1 MLSVQLSRRRI
12 IASTIA
18 LAVVNVVLLW
28 GTYLVRVFWRDDHW
42 WPALYLGRQFDLARE
57 NNPAVW
63 YASMVLFA
71 VALAMLAC
79 FAIDRRRSSTPR
91 ERTLTYGWLIGA
103 AMFAL
108 LSLDEAGSLHE
119 RINSLEATVGLPGAI
134 RIDSPGWV
142 GVLAIPIGLAGALLL
157 AFAWFRVRR
166 NPVAF
171 VLMSTGTLLFLSI
184 PVQEHIE
191 VARWLVQEPGGG
203 ARRSVAVLL
212 EEGTELF
219 GALCFLIAAGWYACG
234 QTMTRDADAAA
245 TCRIELPGAR
255 TTVLPAVV
263 LLAGGLL
270 MVELV
275 LPELLYVDQGS
286 GRGIPQNWFPAV
298 LALLV
303 AAASMLLAKR
313 HRQAGRRGT
322 AAAFLLFA
330 LVHLALSIDHGSGQ
344 EFTHDLFSAF
354 PRRRLILDLLWITT
368 LAMAAFALGRTASFA
383 AIGLVAS
390 LWLALAIVPFWV
402 GGSLRPAFGFV
413 AYALVLPLLIA
424 SGAEPFKNPY
434 DRKPSAPRVR
444 ADAHTPLV
452 R

>member
-1 MLSVQLSRRRI
+1 
-12 IASTIA
+12 
-18 LAVVNVVLLW
+18 
-28 GTYLVRVFWRDDHW
+28 
-42 WPALYLGRQFDLARE
+42 
-57 NNPAVW
+57 
-63 YASMVLFA
+63 
-71 VALAMLAC
+71 
-79 FAIDRRRSSTPR
+79 
-91 ERTLTYGWLIGA
+91 
-103 AMFAL
+103 
-108 LSLDEAGSLHE
+108 
-119 RINSLEATVGLPGAI
+119 
-134 RIDSPGWV
+134 
-142 GVLAIPIGLAGALLL
+142 
-157 AFAWFRVRR
+157 
-166 NPVAF
+166 
-171 VLMSTGTLLFLSI
+171 
-184 PVQEHIE
+184 
-191 VARWLVQEPGGG
+191 
-203 ARRSVAVLL
+203 
-212 EEGTELF
+212 
-219 GALCFLIAAGWYACG
+219 
-234 QTMTRDADAAA
+234 
-245 TCRIELPGAR
+245 
-255 TTVLPAVV
+255 
-263 LLAGGLL
+263 
-270 MVELV
+270 
-275 LPELLYVDQGS
+275 
-286 GRGIPQNWFPAV
+286 V